1 MEENMT
7 KKEKDE
13 RIIDVET
20 GELTER
26 QLKRLEILRNFKQNE
41 RVVTNY
47 DVEEG
52 IYDIKID
59 KIDFKTN
66 KNENDFIEFVCN
78 NLGKKGPKKLYGTYY
93 LTDNADEP
101 TLTALRCLLGEY
113 DLADLSETEIID
125 DLKILTRLQELVDKT
140 AKLVVEDQNGF
151 ISQQL
156 YKEVPNV

>member
-1 MEENMT
+1 MNYT
-7 KKEKDE
+7 IDEKGINGVD
-13 RIIDVET
+13 T

-26 QLKRLEILRNFKQNE
+26 QLRRLQIFKNYKQNE
-41 RVVTNY
+41 RAIVNC

-52 IYDIKID
+52 IYNVEIKGVTY
-59 KIDFKTN
+59 KTN
-66 KNENDFIEFVCN
+66 RNSNAFFQFICKNLDD
-78 NLGKKGPKKLYGTYY
+78 KGPKKLLGMYY

>member
-1 MEENMT
+1 MQIFKNY
-7 KKEKDE
+7 
-13 RIIDVET
+13 
-20 GELTER
+20 
-26 QLKRLEILRNFKQNE
+26 KQNE
-41 RVVTNY
+41 RAIVNC

-52 IYDIKID
+52 IYNVEIKGVTY
-59 KIDFKTN
+59 KTN
-66 KNENDFIEFVCN
+66 RNSNAFFQFICKNLDD
-78 NLGKKGPKKLYGTYY
+78 KGPKKLLGMYY

>member
-1 MEENMT
+1 MT

-13 RIIDVET
+13 RIIGVET

-66 KNENDFIEFVCN
+66 RNGNDFIEFVCN

-93 LTDNADEP
+93 LTDGADDYSI
-101 TLTALRCLLGEY
+101 TDLRCLL
-113 DLADLSETEIID
+113 SEFDQDDFTDEEIVD
-125 DLKILTRLQELVDKT
+125 DYAILEKLQVLVQEE
-140 AKLVVEDQNGF
+140 AKLVVENQNGYM
-151 ISQQL
+151 SSKL
-156 YKEVPNV
+156 YKEVPSV